1 MASIENLT
9 IAGCEVHEIRL
20 PQAADSKPPKLWCVG
35 DQSIL
40 QKNLLGIIAARQFDA
55 DLTWKSVQLLQQLGS
70 LENLAFIS
78 GWHSPLEKEA
88 FRVVISLPAS
98 LVICVAKSLQRFTP
112 SEKIKIRLNEG
123 RSLLLTHCSPKAK
136 RISREASLR
145 RNQLVIGLAK
155 ALLVLSAPDES
166 SSLALAREAVRA
178 GTPVFTPE
186 HPFNRSLLE
195 LKTSPATLENVRSAI
210 QHR

>member
-1 MASIENLT
+1 MASIENLMV
-9 IAGCEVHEIRL
+9 AGCEVHEIRL
-20 PQAADSKPPKLWCVG
+20 PQAADSKRPKLWCVG
-35 DQSIL
+35 NQSIL

-55 DLTWKSVQLLQQLGS
+55 DLAWKSVQLLRQLGS

-98 LVICVAKSLQRFTP
+98 LVICVAKSLQRFAP
-112 SEKIKIRLNEG
+112 SEEIEIRLNEG

-155 ALLVLSAPDES
+155 ALLVLSAPEES
-166 SSLALAREAVRA
+166 SSLALAREAVRPA
-178 GTPVFTPE
+178 RPC
-186 HPFNRSLLE
+186 SLPSILS
-195 LKTSPATLENVRSAI
+195 TAAFWN
-210 QHR
+210 

>member
-1 MASIENLT
+1 MATIENLM
-9 IAGCEVHEIRL
+9 IAGCEVHEIRS
-20 PQAADSKPPKLWCVG
+20 PQVADSKPPKLWCVG

-40 QKNLLGIIAARQFDA
+40 QKNLLGIISARRFDS
-55 DLTWKSVQLLQQLGS
+55 DLSWKSVQLLQQLGS

-98 LVICVAKSLQRFTP
+98 LVICVAKSLQRFAP
-112 SEKIKIRLNEG
+112 SEEIKIRLNEG

-145 RNQLVIGLAK
+145 RNQLVMGLAK

-166 SSLALAREAVRA
+166 SSLALSQGGAA
-178 GTPVFTPE
+178 
-186 HPFNRSLLE
+186 
-195 LKTSPATLENVRSAI
+195 
-210 QHR
+210 